1 MAKLQFISCLLVATT
16 ALLSGVAEAG
26 GHGDRRSTYVKHP
39 ASIQKAL
46 DRARPGDTIVV
57 GAGTYEEHLTIRKD
71 GITLIG
77 KDAILVPP
85 TKPAKPGCDLPND
98 CLGLAGINATVQLT
112 TGICIQGSGIELLPF
127 EKEHRKVKSV
137 DRYIKDVTVEG
148 FDVRGFD
155 GINIAVL
162 GAKNTKVLR
171 NTASDGGQYGVLTVG
186 SKSTLIKENRVKSAS
201 LLFIA
206 ICMDDKSDV
215 HVTKNTVSDYGI
227 GLCVQ
232 TNGAKVN
239 KNTVSNCCVGAF
251 VDPGIDGAKVLDN
264 TISNTNPICGML
276 PEVAVSGIAVGGAKN
291 TKVSGNKVTGITDNG
306 NANFVAA
313 GIAVFDFGIPTPL
326 IATGNIITGNEVTG
340 NDQDLLVFTNGTDNK
355 ITKNTCNTP
364 AELCT
369 L

>member
-1 MAKLQFISCLLVATT
+1 MAKLQFISCLLATA

-26 GHGDRRSTYVKHP
+26 GHGDRRPTYVKHP

-46 DRARPGDTIVV
+46 DRAKPYDTIVV

-85 TKPAKPGCDLPND
+85 TKPGCGLPND
-98 CLGLAGINATVQLT
+98 CLGLAGNLTVQLT
-112 TGICIQGSGIELLPF
+112 AGICIQGKDIDLLPY
-127 EKEHRKVKSV
+127 EKEHRKVQDV
-137 DRYIKDVTVEG
+137 GRYVKDVTVEG

-155 GINIAVL
+155 GLNIAVL
-162 GAKNTKVLR
+162 GAKDTKVLR
-171 NTASDGGQYGVLTVG
+171 NTVSDGGQYGILTVG

-215 HVTKNTVSDYGI
+215 HVTKNTISDYGI

-232 TNGAKVN
+232 TNGAKVT

-251 VDPGIDGAKVLDN
+251 VDPSIDGARVTAN
-264 TISNTNPICGML
+264 TISNTNPICGFI
-276 PEVAVSGIAVGGAKN
+276 PEVAVSGIAVAGAKN
-291 TKVSGNKVTGITDNG
+291 TKVSGNKITGITDNG
-306 NANFVAA
+306 NDKFVAA
-313 GIAVFDFGIPTPL
+313 GIALFDFGFGAVPDV
-326 IATGNIITGNEVTG
+326 ASGNTITNNEVKG
-340 NDQDLLVFTNGTDNK
+340 NDQDLLVATSGTDNK
-355 ITKNTCNTP
+355 ITKNVCDTP
-364 AELCT
+364 AELCKA
-369 L
+369 

>member
-1 MAKLQFISCLLVATT
+1 MAKLQYISCLLVATT

-46 DRARPGDTIVV
+46 DRAKPYDTIVV

-98 CLGLAGINATVQLT
+98 CLGLAGVNATVQLT
-112 TGICIQGSGIELLPF
+112 TGICIQGSGIKLLPYK
-127 EKEHRKVKSV
+127 KEHRKVESV

-162 GAKNTKVLR
+162 GAKNAKVLR

-206 ICMDDKSDV
+206 ICMDDKSD
-215 HVTKNTVSDYGI
+215 
-227 GLCVQ
+227 
-232 TNGAKVN
+232 TNGAKVT

-264 TISNTNPICGML
+264 TISNTNPICGMI
-276 PEVAVSGIAVGGAKN
+276 PDVAVSGIAIGGAKN

-306 NANFVAA
+306 NDKFVAA
-313 GIAVFDFGIPTPL
+313 GIAVFDFGDPTPL
-326 IATGNIITGNEVTG
+326 IPTGNIITGNEVKGG
-340 NDQDLLVFTNGTDNK
+340 NDQDLLVFTQGTDNK
-355 ITKNTCNTP
+355 ITKNTCDTP
-364 AELCT
+364 AELCK